1 MIKGDI
7 DSVYNNML
15 VLLKEEIIISQN
27 TKDKDK
33 GRLSYRLR
41 NIFTFILEHYDALMI
56 SHKELIKTHMTKY
69 YTYAIDTINT
79 EYNTLSNTQLLSVVE
94 QKLFDD
100 YKKTINC
107 IKRFTDKYY
116 V

>member
-27 TKDKDK
+27 LTDN
-33 GRLSYRLR
+33 GGLSYRLR
-41 NIFTFILEHYDALMI
+41 NIFTFILDHYDALLI
-56 SHKELIKTHMTKY
+56 SHKELIKTHMTTY